1 MERKRIILIR
11 MISGRISSMTP
22 VQRQILLTNDDGI
35 RSPGLWAAAEALS
48 SLGYVTVAAP
58 REQASGSGRSLP
70 LSSDGK
76 IQLTRLHIGS
86 QEWQV
91 HSVGG
96 SPAQTVLHA
105 VMEIMPTPP
114 DLVVVGINYGEN
126 IGTSITMSGTVG
138 AAMEAADLG
147 IPAMASSLQLIDVS
161 YLSYSQRIDFSAAAH
176 FTWLIAKMILEQGL
190 PAGVDLFKLE
200 VPSSATPQTAWR
212 FTRLAHHPYF
222 TPVVKRSGGWDS
234 SGYIDYRID
243 PPGEVAPDSDLYAL
257 VIDKVVA
264 VTPLTLDMTARVD
277 LQELAKS
284 MTGHKTMPGCQGT
297 NSASR

>member
-1 MERKRIILIR
+1 LAV
-11 MISGRISSMTP
+11 ISVRISPMTP
-22 VQRQILLTNDDGI
+22 EKRQILLTNDDGI
-35 RSPGLWAAAEALS
+35 QSPGLWAAAAALS
-48 SLGYVTVAAP
+48 NLGYVTVVAP
-58 REQASGSGRSLP
+58 REQASATGRSLP

-76 IQLTRLHIGS
+76 IQQITLNIGS

-91 HSVGG
+91 YSVGG

-105 VMEIMPTPP
+105 VMEIMPAPP

-126 IGTSITMSGTVG
+126 VGTSITMSGTVG
-138 AAMEAADLG
+138 AAIQAADLG
-147 IPAMASSLQLIDVS
+147 LPAMAASLQLIDES

-176 FTWLIAKMILEQGL
+176 FTGLLAKMILEKGL

-200 VPSSATPQTAWR
+200 VPASATPQTAWR

-234 SGYIDYRID
+234 AGYIDYRID
-243 PPGEVAPDSDLYAL
+243 PPGPVPVDSDLYAL

-264 VTPLTLDMTARVD
+264 VTPLTLDMTARGD
-277 LQELAKS
+277 LKELEEKL
-284 MTGHKTMPGCQGT
+284 TGHKTMPGCQGT

>member
-1 MERKRIILIR
+1 MK
-11 MISGRISSMTP
+11 S
-22 VQRQILLTNDDGI
+22 VKRQILLTNDDGI
-35 RSPGLWAAAEALS
+35 LSPGLWAAADVLS
-48 SLGYVTVAAP
+48 GLGYVTVVAP

-76 IQLTRLHIGS
+76 IQQTTLHVGS

-91 HSVGG
+91 YSVGG

-105 VMEIMPTPP
+105 VMEIMPAPP

-126 IGTSITMSGTVG
+126 IGTSITLSGTVG

-147 IPAMASSLQLIDVS
+147 LPALAVSLQLIDES
-161 YLSYSQRIDFSAAAH
+161 YLSYSQRIDFSAAAY
-176 FTWLIAKMILEQGL
+176 FTCLIAKMILEQGL
-190 PAGVDLFKLE
+190 PEGVDLFKLE
-200 VPSSATPQTAWR
+200 VPASATPQTAWR
-212 FTRLAHHPYF
+212 FTRLAHHRYF
-222 TPVVKRSGGWDS
+222 TPVVKRSGGWDT

-243 PPGEVAPDSDLYAL
+243 PPGPVAPDSDLHAL
-257 VIDKVVA
+257 VIDKVVS

-277 LQELAKS
+277 LKDLEERL
-284 MTGHKTMPGCQGT
+284 TGHKTMPGCQGT